1 MRAGRNIF
9 VNFSQDTLD
18 RVKVVIVKTLGIQDR
33 ADQLEE
39 STELFGSMPELD
51 SMAVVTLAVN
61 LEREFDFEIDDED
74 FTGEVF
80 DTIGSLAEYVEQNKC

>member
-1 MRAGRNIF
+1 MNY
-9 VNFSQDTLD
+9 SQDTLD
-18 RVKVVIVKTLGIQDR
+18 RVKVVLVKTLGIQDR
-33 ADQLEE
+33 ADRLEG
-39 STELFGSMPELD
+39 STELFGSLPELD

-80 DTIGSLAEYVEQNKC
+80 DTIGTLAEFVEQNKR

>member
-1 MRAGRNIF
+1 M
-9 VNFSQDTLD
+9 NFSQDTLD

-33 ADQLEE
+33 ADTLEP
-39 STELFGSMPELD
+39 STELFGSLPELD

-61 LEREFDFEIDDED
+61 LEREFDFEINDED

-80 DTIGSLAEYVEQNKC
+80 ETIGTLAEFVEQNNS

>member
-1 MRAGRNIF
+1 MNY
-9 VNFSQDTLD
+9 SQDTLD

-33 ADQLEE
+33 AHTLEA

-80 DTIGSLAEYVEQNKC
+80 DTIGTLAEFVEQNRG

>member
-1 MRAGRNIF
+1 MNCR
-9 VNFSQDTLD
+9 QDTLD
-18 RVKVVIVKTLGIQDR
+18 RVKVVLVKTLGIQDR
-33 ADQLEE
+33 AGALEA

-80 DTIGSLAEYVEQNKC
+80 ETIGTLAEFVEQNKR

>member
-1 MRAGRNIF
+1 M
-9 VNFSQDTLD
+9 NFSQDTFD
-18 RVKVVIVKTLGIQDR
+18 RVKVVLVKSLGLQDR
-33 ADQLEE
+33 SHTLDA

-74 FTGEVF
+74 FTGDVF
-80 DTIGSLAEYVEQNKC
+80 ETIGTLTEFVEKSKTT

>member
-1 MRAGRNIF
+1 MNY
-9 VNFSQDTLD
+9 SQDTLD
-18 RVKVVIVKTLGIQDR
+18 RLKIVIVKTLDIQDR
-33 ADQLEE
+33 ADMLDA

-51 SMAVVTLAVN
+51 SMTVVTLSVN

-80 DTIGSLAEYVEQNKC
+80 DTIGTLADFVEKNRR

>member
-1 MRAGRNIF
+1 M
-9 VNFSQDTLD
+9 NFSQDTLD
-18 RVKVVIVKTLGIQDR
+18 RVKVVIVKTLKIQDR
-33 ADQLEE
+33 AYRLEA

-51 SMAVVTLAVN
+51 SMAVVALAVD

-80 DTIGSLAEYVEQNKC
+80 ETIGTLAEFVEQKKRLAGRGG

>member
-1 MRAGRNIF
+1 MS
-9 VNFSQDTLD
+9 FSQDTLD

-33 ADQLEE
+33 AHRLEA

-80 DTIGSLAEYVEQNKC
+80 QTIGTLAEFVDQGKR

>member
-1 MRAGRNIF
+1 M
-9 VNFSQDTLD
+9 NFSQDTLD
-18 RVKVVIVKTLGIQDR
+18 RVKVVLVKSLGLQDR
-33 ADQLEE
+33 AHTLDA

-74 FTGEVF
+74 FTGDVF
-80 DTIGSLAEYVEQNKC
+80 ESIGTLAEFVEQNKR

>member
-1 MRAGRNIF
+1 M
-9 VNFSQDTLD
+9 NFSQDTLD

-33 ADQLEE
+33 ADRLEA

-80 DTIGSLAEYVEQNKC
+80 DTIGSLAEYVEQNKR

>member
-1 MRAGRNIF
+1 MS
-9 VNFSQDTLD
+9 FSQDTVD
-18 RVKVVIVKTLGIQDR
+18 RLKVVLVKTLGIQDR
-33 ADQLEE
+33 AHTLDS

-80 DTIGSLAEYVEQNKC
+80 ETIGTLAEFVEQTKR

>member
-1 MRAGRNIF
+1 M
-9 VNFSQDTLD
+9 NFSQDTLD

-33 ADQLEE
+33 AHTLEA
-39 STELFGSMPELD
+39 STELFGSLPELD

-80 DTIGSLAEYVEQNKC
+80 ETIGTLAEFVEQNKR

>member
-1 MRAGRNIF
+1 M
-9 VNFSQDTLD
+9 NFSQDTLD
-18 RVKVVIVKTLGIQDR
+18 RVKVVLVKTLGIQDR
-33 ADQLEE
+33 AHRLEP

-51 SMAVVTLAVN
+51 SMAVVALVVN

-80 DTIGSLAEYVEQNKC
+80 ETIGTLADFVEQNKGSSEL

>member
-1 MRAGRNIF
+1 M
-9 VNFSQDTLD
+9 NFSQDTFD
-18 RVKVVIVKTLGIQDR
+18 RVKVVLVKSLGLQDR
-33 ADQLEE
+33 AHTLDA

-74 FTGEVF
+74 FTGDVF
-80 DTIGSLAEYVEQNKC
+80 ETIGTLTEFVEKSKTT

>member
-1 MRAGRNIF
+1 MIMN
-9 VNFSQDTLD
+9 VSQDILD
-18 RVKVVIVKTLGIQDR
+18 RVKVVVVKTLGIQDR
-33 ADQLEE
+33 AHALDS

-51 SMAVVTLAVN
+51 SMTVVTLSVN

-80 DTIGSLAEYVEQNKC
+80 DTIGSLAEFVEQNKG

>member
-1 MRAGRNIF
+1 MG
-9 VNFSQDTLD
+9 FSQDTLD
-18 RVKVVIVKTLGIQDR
+18 RVKKVIVKTLGIQDR
-33 ADQLEE
+33 ADALGA

-51 SMAVVTLAVN
+51 SMAVVALSVN

-80 DTIGSLAEYVEQNKC
+80 ETIGTLSDFVEQNKH